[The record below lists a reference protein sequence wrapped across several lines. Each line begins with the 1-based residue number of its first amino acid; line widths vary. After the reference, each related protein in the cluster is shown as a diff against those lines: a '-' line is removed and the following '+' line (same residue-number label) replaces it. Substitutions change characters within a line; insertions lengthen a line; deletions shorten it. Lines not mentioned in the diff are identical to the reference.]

1 MKLICEKISLIVWN
15 WRGTDVI
22 VEANF
27 IDATPSFGNLLLHPL
42 RWQKNAANS
51 ALRLLMSY
59 SAI

>member
-27 IDATPSFGNLLLHPL
+27 IYATPSFGNLLLHPL
-42 RWQKNAANS
+42 
-51 ALRLLMSY
+51 
-59 SAI
+59 